1 MWNKTHEFTLIN
13 KTELDK
19 AKITNDKDN
28 ESTPEFGLQM
38 TQQGYDAYLCNI
50 SPSLCNVDNTL
61 CMVRGCHVMHAIEYM
76 TIKQVKALS
85 KKWQSEY
92 KIEEVI

>member
-19 AKITNDKDN
+19 AKITNDKAN

-50 SPSLCNVDNTL
+50 EPVVTNADNTRCL
-61 CMVRGCHVMHAIEYM
+61 ARGCHVMHAIKYLTLTEAKYLSNKWSIKREE
-76 TIKQVKALS
+76 TI
-85 KKWQSEY
+85 
-92 KIEEVI
+92 